1 MRSLGEVVPHQ
12 LPLVMDPS
20 RPAETVE
27 CPNGGWPRMT
37 KTQAHRFVDDY
48 STRLRPER
56 KQALR
61 NQVGEAWLGD
71 EHGLNALE
79 ILANDEIDLYL
90 RRRMAV
96 RPQMIPE
103 PVLWAVILAAWE
115 PIARRWESWATE
127 QGYRQPE
134 PLSGAL
140 LTTREY
146 LRGNAT
152 ESDLFRIYYDTD
164 HAGWWAECEQ
174 GNGRAAVYAWC
185 VRRVATADINTAL
198 QCINQIPWNLLTQ
211 TIQTVTSANQNQ
223 TNNGGNQ

>member
-1 MRSLGEVVPHQ
+1 MRSLGEVIPHQ

-27 CPNGGWPRMT
+27 CLDGGWPRMT

-90 RRRMAV
+90 RRA
-96 RPQMIPE
+96 
-103 PVLWAVILAAWE
+103 
-115 PIARRWESWATE
+115 
-127 QGYRQPE
+127 
-134 PLSGAL
+134 
-140 LTTREY
+140 
-146 LRGNAT
+146 
-152 ESDLFRIYYDTD
+152 
-164 HAGWWAECEQ
+164 H
-174 GNGRAAVYAWC
+174 GRAA
-185 VRRVATADINTAL
+185 ADDTRASAL
-198 QCINQIPWNLLTQ
+198 GRHIGRLGADRPALGVMGHRAGIPP
-211 TIQTVTSANQNQ
+211 V
-223 TNNGGNQ
+223 